1 MIIVIHLYL
10 YKRIILDLKYTLE
23 VFEMPKKRGADI
35 VVDVLLEENV
45 EIVFG
50 LPGGAIMEV
59 YDALYKAP
67 LKNILARHEQAAA
80 HMADGYARSTG
91 KVGVVLATSGPGATN
106 LVTGLATAYMD
117 SVPMVAITGQ
127 VPTSYIGTD
136 AFQEADVVG
145 ITRPITKHNFL
156 VTDIKDLALILREA
170 FYLARTGRP
179 GPVLVDIPKDITQQE
194 YNYKMP
200 TEKDVIDALPGYK
213 PHYEGNPV
221 QIKKAA
227 ELIRKAKRPVLY
239 VGGGAVIS
247 GASEEVRQLAELTRI
262 PVTTTN
268 MAKGVFDETHPLAL
282 HMLGMHGTYYANM
295 AVYHSD
301 LLIAIGARFDDRVT
315 GKIDEFAPE
324 AKIIHIDIDP
334 ASISKNIHVDIP
346 IVGDVKTVLKKL
358 LKELQKKPVEW
369 VSARESWLKQI
380 EKWREKHPLTYKKT
394 DKIIKPQYVI
404 EEIYKVTNGE
414 AIVSAGVGQ
423 HQMWA
428 AMFYKYKYPRQFLNS
443 GGLGTMGYGFPAAVG
458 AKFGNPDKIVF
469 AIEGD
474 GSFVMNM
481 QDVIT
486 AVQYRIPVK
495 IAIINNEFLGMV
507 RQWQQFFYD
516 SRYSSVCLATHPDF
530 VKLAEAMGAVGLRA
544 MKPDEVRPVLE
555 KAMEINDRPV
565 IMDFVVDREENV
577 LPMVPAGKSYREMIL
592 TPKQKGEAETMYLV
606 G

>member
-1 MIIVIHLYL
+1 
-10 YKRIILDLKYTLE
+10 
-23 VFEMPKKRGADI
+23 MPKKRGADI
-35 VVDVLLEENV
+35 VIDVLLEEGV
-45 EIVFG
+45 DTVFG

-59 YDALYKAP
+59 YDALFDAP
-67 LKNILARHEQAAA
+67 LRNILARHEQAAA
-80 HMADGYARSTG
+80 HMADGYARATG
-91 KVGVVLATSGPGATN
+91 KVGVVMATSGPGATN

-117 SVPMVAITGQ
+117 SIPMVAITGQ
-127 VPTSYIGTD
+127 VPTHYIGTD

-194 YNYKMP
+194 YDYKMP
-200 TEKDVIDALPGYK
+200 TLKDVEDALPGYK

-227 ELIRKAKRPVLY
+227 ELIRRAKRPVLY
-239 VGGGAVIS
+239 VGGGVIL
-247 GASEEVRQLAELTRI
+247 GEASNELRELAELTQI

-268 MAKGVFDETHPLAL
+268 MGKGSFDENHPLAL

-301 LLIAIGARFDDRVT
+301 LLIAVGARFDDRVT

-334 ASISKNIHVDIP
+334 ASISKNITVDVP
-346 IVGDVKTVLKKL
+346 IVGDVKNVLQKL
-358 LKELQKKPVEW
+358 LKELKKKPVEW
-369 VSARESWLKQI
+369 EDARKSWLKQI
-380 EKWREKHPLTYKKT
+380 QKWKEKHPLTYQKS

-404 EEIYKVTNGE
+404 EEIYNITKGD
-414 AIVSAGVGQ
+414 AIISAGVGQ

-428 AMFYKYKYPRQFLNS
+428 AMFYRYNFPRQFLNS
-443 GGLGTMGYGFPAAVG
+443 GGLGTMGYGFPASLG
-458 AKFGNPDKIVF
+458 AKIGKPDKTVF

-481 QDVIT
+481 QDLIT
-486 AVQYRIPVK
+486 AVQYRLPVK
-495 IAIINNEFLGMV
+495 VAIINNEFLGMV
-507 RQWQQFFYD
+507 RQWQQLFYD
-516 SRYSSVCLATHPDF
+516 SRYSSVCLAVQPDF

-544 MKPDEVRPVLE
+544 TKPKEVREVLK

-565 IMDFVVDREENV
+565 VMDFVVDREENV
-577 LPMVPAGKSYREMIL
+577 LPMVPAGKSYREMIVS
-592 TPKQKGEAETMYLV
+592 PKQKSEAETMYLV

>member
-1 MIIVIHLYL
+1 
-10 YKRIILDLKYTLE
+10 
-23 VFEMPKKRGADI
+23 MPKKRGADI
-35 VVDVLLEENV
+35 VIDVLLEEGV
-45 EIVFG
+45 DTVFG

-59 YDALYKAP
+59 YDALFDAP
-67 LKNILARHEQAAA
+67 LRNILARHEQAAA
-80 HMADGYARSTG
+80 HMADGYARATG

-106 LVTGLATAYMD
+106 LVTGLATAHMD

-127 VPTSYIGTD
+127 VPRHYIGTD

-200 TEKDVIDALPGYK
+200 TLKDVEDALPGYK

-239 VGGGAVIS
+239 VGGGVII
-247 GASEEVRQLAELTRI
+247 GNASEELRELAELTRI

-268 MAKGVFDETHPLAL
+268 MGKGAFDETHPLAL

-295 AVYHSD
+295 AVYNAD
-301 LLIAIGARFDDRVT
+301 LLIAVGARFDDRVT

-334 ASISKNIHVDIP
+334 ASISKNIYVDVP
-346 IVGDVKTVLKKL
+346 IVGDVKNVLQKL
-358 LKELQKKPVEW
+358 LKELKKKPVEW
-369 VSARESWLKQI
+369 VKARESWLKQI
-380 EKWREKHPLTYKKT
+380 EKWKEKYPLSYQKS

-404 EEIYKVTNGE
+404 EEIYNITEGE

-428 AMFYKYKYPRQFLNS
+428 AMFYKYRYPRQFLNS

-458 AKFGNPDKIVF
+458 AKLGNPDKTVF
-469 AIEGD
+469 AVEGD

-507 RQWQQFFYD
+507 RQWQQLFYD
-516 SRYSSVCLATHPDF
+516 SRYSSVCLAVHPDF

-544 MKPDEVRPVLE
+544 TKPEEVREVLQ

-592 TPKQKGEAETMYLV
+592 SPKQKGEAETMYLV

>member
-1 MIIVIHLYL
+1 
-10 YKRIILDLKYTLE
+10 
-23 VFEMPKKRGADI
+23 MPKKRGADI
-35 VVDVLLEENV
+35 VIDVLLEEGV
-45 EIVFG
+45 DTVFG

-59 YDALYKAP
+59 YDALYGAP

-80 HMADGYARSTG
+80 HMADGYARATG

-106 LVTGLATAYMD
+106 LVTGLATAHMD

-127 VPTSYIGTD
+127 VPRNYIGTD

-194 YNYKMP
+194 YDYKMP
-200 TEKDVIDALPGYK
+200 TIKDVEDALPGYK

-239 VGGGAVIS
+239 VGGGVII
-247 GASEEVRQLAELTRI
+247 GNASEELRELAELTRI

-268 MAKGVFDETHPLAL
+268 MGKGAFDETHPLAL

-295 AVYHSD
+295 AVYNAD
-301 LLIAIGARFDDRVT
+301 LLIAVGARFDDRVT

-334 ASISKNIHVDIP
+334 ASISKNIHVDVP
-346 IVGDVKTVLKKL
+346 IVGDVKNVLQKL
-358 LKELQKKPVEW
+358 LKELKKKPIEW
-369 VSARESWLKQI
+369 VKARESWLKQI
-380 EKWREKHPLTYKKT
+380 EKWKEKHPLTYQKS

-404 EEIYKVTNGE
+404 EEIYNITNGE
-414 AIVSAGVGQ
+414 AIISAGVGQ

-428 AMFYKYKYPRQFLNS
+428 AMFYKYRYPRQFLNS

-458 AKFGNPDKIVF
+458 AKLGRPDKTVF

-486 AVQYRIPVK
+486 AVQYRIPIK

-516 SRYSSVCLATHPDF
+516 SRYSSVCLAVHPDF

-544 MKPDEVRPVLE
+544 TKPSEVREVLQ

>member
-1 MIIVIHLYL
+1 
-10 YKRIILDLKYTLE
+10 
-23 VFEMPKKRGADI
+23 MPEKRGADI
-35 VVDVLLEENV
+35 VIDVLIEEGV
-45 EIVFG
+45 DTVFG

-59 YDALYKAP
+59 YDALFDAP
-67 LKNILARHEQAAA
+67 LRNILARHEQAAA
-80 HMADGYARSTG
+80 HMADGYARATG

-106 LVTGLATAYMD
+106 LVTGLATAHMD
-117 SVPMVAITGQ
+117 SVPVVAITGQ
-127 VPTSYIGTD
+127 VPRNYIGTD

-170 FYLARTGRP
+170 FYLAKTGRP
-179 GPVLVDIPKDITQQE
+179 GPVLVDIPKDITQQV

-200 TEKDVIDALPGYK
+200 TIKDVEDALPGYK

-221 QIKKAA
+221 QIKRAA

-239 VGGGAVIS
+239 VGGGVII
-247 GASEEVRQLAELTRI
+247 GNASEELRELAELTRI
-262 PVTTTN
+262 PVATTN
-268 MAKGVFDETHPLAL
+268 MGKGAFDENHPLAL

-295 AVYHSD
+295 AVYNCD
-301 LLIAIGARFDDRVT
+301 LLIAVGARFDDRVT

-346 IVGDVKTVLKKL
+346 IVGDVKNVLQKL
-358 LKELQKKPVEW
+358 LRELKKKPVEW
-369 VSARESWLKQI
+369 VKARESWLKQI
-380 EKWREKHPLTYKKT
+380 EKWREKHPLTYQQS

-404 EEIYKVTNGE
+404 EEIYKITKGE
-414 AIVSAGVGQ
+414 AIISAGVGQ

-428 AMFYKYKYPRQFLNS
+428 AMFYKYKFPRQFLNS

-458 AKFGNPDKIVF
+458 AKLGKPDKTVF

-486 AVQYRIPVK
+486 AVQYRVPVK

-507 RQWQQFFYD
+507 RQWQQLFYD
-516 SRYSSVCLATHPDF
+516 SRYSSVCLAVHPDF

-544 MKPDEVRPVLE
+544 TKPKEVRQVLQ

-577 LPMVPAGKSYREMIL
+577 LPMVPAGKSYREMIVS
-592 TPKQKGEAETMYLV
+592 PKQKGEAETMYLV

>member
-1 MIIVIHLYL
+1 
-10 YKRIILDLKYTLE
+10 
-23 VFEMPKKRGADI
+23 MPEKRGADI
-35 VVDVLLEENV
+35 VIDVLIEEGV
-45 EIVFG
+45 DTVFG

-59 YDALYKAP
+59 YDALFDAP
-67 LKNILARHEQAAA
+67 LRNILARHEQAAA
-80 HMADGYARSTG
+80 HMADGYARATG

-106 LVTGLATAYMD
+106 LVTGLATAHMD
-117 SVPMVAITGQ
+117 SVPVVAITGQ
-127 VPTSYIGTD
+127 VPRNYIGTD

-179 GPVLVDIPKDITQQE
+179 GPVLVDIPKDITQQV
-194 YNYKMP
+194 YDYKMP
-200 TEKDVIDALPGYK
+200 TIKDVEDALPGYR

-221 QIKKAA
+221 QIKRAA

-239 VGGGAVIS
+239 VGGGVII
-247 GASEEVRQLAELTRI
+247 GNASQELRELAELTRI
-262 PVTTTN
+262 PVATTN
-268 MAKGVFDETHPLAL
+268 MGKGAFDENHPLAL

-295 AVYHSD
+295 AVYNSD
-301 LLIAIGARFDDRVT
+301 LLIAVGARFDDRVT

-334 ASISKNIHVDIP
+334 ASISKNIHVDVP
-346 IVGDVKTVLKKL
+346 IVGDVKNVLQKL
-358 LKELQKKPVEW
+358 LKELKKKPVEW
-369 VSARESWLKQI
+369 VKARESWLKQI
-380 EKWREKHPLTYKKT
+380 EKWREKHPLTYQQS

-404 EEIYKVTNGE
+404 EEIYNITKGE
-414 AIVSAGVGQ
+414 AIISAGVGQ

-428 AMFYKYKYPRQFLNS
+428 AMFYKYKFPRQFLNS

-458 AKFGNPDKIVF
+458 AKLGKPDKTVF

-486 AVQYRIPVK
+486 AVQYRVPVK

-507 RQWQQFFYD
+507 RQWQQLFYD
-516 SRYSSVCLATHPDF
+516 SRYSSVCLAVHPDF

-544 MKPDEVRPVLE
+544 TKPKEVRQVLQ

-577 LPMVPAGKSYREMIL
+577 LPMVPAGKSYREMIVS
-592 TPKQKGEAETMYLV
+592 PKQKGEAETMYLV

>member
-1 MIIVIHLYL
+1 
-10 YKRIILDLKYTLE
+10 
-23 VFEMPKKRGADI
+23 MPKKRGADI
-35 VVDVLLEENV
+35 VIDVLLEENT

-80 HMADGYARSTG
+80 HMADGYARATG
-91 KVGVVLATSGPGATN
+91 KVGVVMATSGPGATN

-127 VPTSYIGTD
+127 VPTHYIGTD

-247 GASEEVRQLAELTRI
+247 GASEEVRQLAELARI

-301 LLIAIGARFDDRVT
+301 LLIAVGARFDDRVT

-334 ASISKNIHVDIP
+334 ASISKNITVDVP
-346 IVGDVKTVLKKL
+346 IVGDVKIVLQKL

-380 EKWREKHPLTYKKT
+380 EKWKEKHPLSYKQS

-404 EEIYKVTNGE
+404 EEIYKVTKGE
-414 AIVSAGVGQ
+414 AIISAGVGQ

-458 AKFGNPDKIVF
+458 AKFGRPDKTVF

-486 AVQYRIPVK
+486 AVQYRLPIK

-516 SRYSSVCLATHPDF
+516 SRYSSVCLAVHPDF

-544 MKPDEVRPVLE
+544 TKPDEVRSVIE

-592 TPKQKGEAETMYLV
+592 SPKQKGEAETMYLV

>member
-1 MIIVIHLYL
+1 
-10 YKRIILDLKYTLE
+10 
-23 VFEMPKKRGADI
+23 MPKKRGADI
-35 VVDVLLEENV
+35 VIDVLLEEGV
-45 EIVFG
+45 DTVFG

-59 YDALYKAP
+59 YDALFDAP
-67 LKNILARHEQAAA
+67 LRNILARHEQAAA
-80 HMADGYARSTG
+80 HMADGYARATG
-91 KVGVVLATSGPGATN
+91 RVGVVMATSGPGATN
-106 LVTGLATAYMD
+106 LVTGLATAHMD
-117 SVPMVAITGQ
+117 SVPLVAITGQ
-127 VPTSYIGTD
+127 VPRNYIGTD

-170 FYLARTGRP
+170 FYIARTGRP

-200 TEKDVIDALPGYK
+200 TEKDVQDALPGYK
-213 PHYEGNPV
+213 PHYEGNPI

-239 VGGGAVIS
+239 VGGGVII
-247 GASEEVRQLAELTRI
+247 GNASEELRELAELTRI

-268 MAKGVFDETHPLAL
+268 MGKGAFDENHPLAL

-301 LLIAIGARFDDRVT
+301 LLIAVGARFDDRVT

-334 ASISKNIHVDIP
+334 ASISKNIHVDVP
-346 IVGDVKTVLKKL
+346 IVGDVKNVLQKL
-358 LKELQKKPVEW
+358 LKELKKKPVEW
-369 VSARESWLKQI
+369 VKARESWLKQI
-380 EKWREKHPLTYKKT
+380 EKWKEKHPLTYQKS

-404 EEIYKVTNGE
+404 EEIYNITKGE
-414 AIVSAGVGQ
+414 AIISAGVGQ

-458 AKFGNPDKIVF
+458 AKLGRPDKTVF

-486 AVQYRIPVK
+486 AVQYRLPIK

-507 RQWQQFFYD
+507 RQWQQLFYD
-516 SRYSSVCLATHPDF
+516 SRYSSVCLAVHPDF

-544 MKPDEVRPVLE
+544 TKPSEVREVLQ

-577 LPMVPAGKSYREMIL
+577 LPMVPAGKSYREMIVS
-592 TPKQKGEAETMYLV
+592 PKQKGEAETMYLV

>member
-1 MIIVIHLYL
+1 
-10 YKRIILDLKYTLE
+10 
-23 VFEMPKKRGADI
+23 MPKKRGADI
-35 VVDVLLEENV
+35 VIDVLLEEGV
-45 EIVFG
+45 DTVFG

-59 YDALYKAP
+59 YDALFNAP
-67 LKNILARHEQAAA
+67 LRNILARHEQAAS
-80 HMADGYARSTG
+80 HMADGYARATG

-106 LVTGLATAYMD
+106 LVTGIATAYMD

-156 VTDIKDLALILREA
+156 VTDIKDLALILRQA
-170 FYLARTGRP
+170 FYIARTGRP
-179 GPVLVDIPKDITQQE
+179 GPVLVDIPKDITQQV
-194 YNYKMP
+194 YDYKMP
-200 TEKDVIDALPGYK
+200 TERDVEASLPGYK
-213 PHYEGNPV
+213 PHYEGNPS

-247 GASEEVRQLAELTRI
+247 GADKEIRELVELTRI
-262 PVTTTN
+262 PITTTN
-268 MAKGVFDETHPLAL
+268 MAKGIFDESHPLAL

-301 LLIAIGARFDDRVT
+301 LLIAVGSRFDDRVT
-315 GKIDEFAPE
+315 GKIQEFAPE

-334 ASISKNIHVDIP
+334 ASISKNITVDVP
-346 IVGDVKTVLKKL
+346 IVGDVKLVLQKLIKELKK
-358 LKELQKKPVEW
+358 KPIEW
-369 VSARESWLKQI
+369 VKLREQWIKQI
-380 EKWREKHPLTYKKT
+380 EKWKEKHPLTYNKS

-404 EEIYKVTNGE
+404 EEIHRVTNGD
-414 AIVSAGVGQ
+414 AIITAGVGQ

-428 AMFYKYKYPRQFLNS
+428 AMFYKYKFPRQFLNS

-458 AKFGNPDKIVF
+458 AKLGRPDKTVI

-474 GSFVMNM
+474 GSFIMNV
-481 QDVIT
+481 QDLIT
-486 AVQYRIPVK
+486 AVQYRIPVI
-495 IAIINNEFLGMV
+495 IALINNSFLGMV
-507 RQWQQFFYD
+507 RQWQQLFYD
-516 SRYSSVCLATHPDF
+516 SRYSSVCLATQPDF
-530 VKLAEAMGAVGLRA
+530 VKLAESFGAVGLRA
-544 MKPDEVRPVLE
+544 TKPSEVPQVLQEALKVKDKPVL
-555 KAMEINDRPV
+555 I
-565 IMDFVVDREENV
+565 DFVVDKEENV

-592 TPKQKGEAETMYLV
+592 SPKQKGEAETMYLV

>member
-1 MIIVIHLYL
+1 
-10 YKRIILDLKYTLE
+10 
-23 VFEMPKKRGADI
+23 MPKKRGADI
-35 VVDVLLEENV
+35 VIDVLLEEGVNT
-45 EIVFG
+45 VFG

-59 YDALYKAP
+59 YDALYGAP
-67 LKNILARHEQAAA
+67 LRNILARHEQAAA
-80 HMADGYARSTG
+80 HMADGYARATG

-106 LVTGLATAYMD
+106 LVTGLATAHMD

-127 VPTSYIGTD
+127 VPRHYIGTD

-194 YNYKMP
+194 YDYKMP
-200 TEKDVIDALPGYK
+200 TLKDVEDALPGYK

-221 QIKKAA
+221 QIKRAA

-239 VGGGAVIS
+239 VGGGVII
-247 GASEEVRQLAELTRI
+247 GNASEELRELAELTRI

-268 MAKGVFDETHPLAL
+268 MGKGAFDETHPLAL

-295 AVYHSD
+295 AVYNAD
-301 LLIAIGARFDDRVT
+301 LLIAVGARFDDRVT

-334 ASISKNIHVDIP
+334 ASISKNIHVDVP
-346 IVGDVKTVLKKL
+346 IVGDVKIVLQKL
-358 LKELQKKPVEW
+358 LKELKKKPIEW
-369 VSARESWLKQI
+369 VKARESWLKQI
-380 EKWREKHPLTYKKT
+380 EKWKEKHPLTYQKS

-404 EEIYKVTNGE
+404 EEIYNITNGE
-414 AIVSAGVGQ
+414 AIISAGVGQ

-428 AMFYKYKYPRQFLNS
+428 AMFYKYRYPRQFLNS

-458 AKFGNPDKIVF
+458 AKLGRPEKTVF

-486 AVQYRIPVK
+486 AVQYRIPIK

-516 SRYSSVCLATHPDF
+516 SRYSSVCLAVHPDF

-544 MKPDEVRPVLE
+544 TKPSEVREVLQ